1 MQESC
6 IKMEKELSQSSLCD
20 DSPLGDGALGKTV
33 NCAGMP
39 KAPSVRELAH
49 GVRLKEFVLPQAAS
63 GRCRFSPRPLPVK
76 KQISQPRRAG

>member
-1 MQESC
+1 MLTMQESC

-49 GVRLKEFVLPQAAS
+49 GVRLKEFVLPQLCLLRDCRRPPAADVA
-63 GRCRFSPRPLPVK
+63 FLHDLFP
-76 KQISQPRRAG
+76 